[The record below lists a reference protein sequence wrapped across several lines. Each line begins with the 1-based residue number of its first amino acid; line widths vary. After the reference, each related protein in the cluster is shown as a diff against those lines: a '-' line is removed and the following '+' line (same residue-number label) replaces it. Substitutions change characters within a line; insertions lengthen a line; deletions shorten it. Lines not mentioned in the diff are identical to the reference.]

1 VSPCHLEG
9 DSILI
14 VSTGTRDRYGDA
26 AYGGDEAGRAE
37 AGDGRVSPGDVAL
50 T

>member
-1 VSPCHLEG
+1 MWGSL
-9 DSILI
+9 ILI

-26 AYGGDEAGRAE
+26 AYGGDKARRAE
-37 AGDGRVSPGDVAL
+37 AGNGRVSSRDVAL